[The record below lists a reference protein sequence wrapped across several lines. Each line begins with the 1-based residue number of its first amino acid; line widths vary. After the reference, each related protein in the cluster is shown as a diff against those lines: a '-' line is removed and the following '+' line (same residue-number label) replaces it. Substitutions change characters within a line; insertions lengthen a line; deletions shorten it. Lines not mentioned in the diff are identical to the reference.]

1 MKKISLLFLLIFTIS
16 FFTISAQ
23 STNSLYKKNP
33 SLSVNFM
40 LNDYRSATAINNS
53 SLSEALRTDKLSSFT
68 DMSPGVSIS
77 YYKGLSDHFDFMSTI
92 GGSSPRYDFKN
103 GKANRSAKI
112 LLEADAAVNMKLL
125 SDNYK
130 VTPYLTLG
138 VGASLYG
145 VHYGA
150 YIPMGLGIQFKLGED
165 AFLFTNLQYRNGITE
180 FANNHLNYSLGFG
193 APLILSK
200 KNN

>member
-92 GGSSPRYDFKN
+92 GGSSPKYDFKN
-103 GKANRSAKI
+103 GKTNRSAKL
-112 LLEADAAVNMKLL
+112 LLEADAAINMKLL
-125 SDNYK
+125 PDNYK

-145 VHYGA
+145 AHYGA

-193 APLILSK
+193 APLSLSK

>member
-1 MKKISLLFLLIFTIS
+1 
-16 FFTISAQ
+16 
-23 STNSLYKKNP
+23 
-33 SLSVNFM
+33 M
-40 LNDYRSATAINNS
+40 LNDYPSAIAINKT
-53 SLSEALRTDKLSSFT
+53 SLSEALSSNKLSSFT

-77 YYKGLSDHFDFMSTI
+77 YYKGLSDHFDFMSSI

-103 GKANRSAKI
+103 GKTNRSAK
-112 LLEADAAVNMKLL
+112 LLVEADAAVNMKLL

-150 YIPMGLGIQFKLGED
+150 YIPMGLGIQFRLGED
-165 AFLFTNLQYRNGITE
+165 AFLFTNLQYRNGITDY
-180 FANNHLNYSLGFG
+180 ANNHLNYSLGFG
-193 APLILSK
+193 APLSLSK